1 MQIILKNDMEKL
13 GNTGEIV
20 NVAPGYARNYLIP
33 RGIAIAAT
41 RGNRKQFESE
51 REGWEKKAE
60 KLRGDANSQKDA
72 LEAVQLV
79 FKRKVGEEGKL
90 FGSVTS
96 MDIEAEL
103 KAQGFEVD
111 RKKIVLGDP
120 IKSLGCFKV
129 AFKLHPG
136 VKAALNLS
144 VEDEAPKKAPVEEV
158 AEPEADVA
166 ACETASADEA
176 ATTEAASAEVATSE
190 PAAAAE
196 EAVAESTEEV

>member
-13 GNTGEIV
+13 GNAGEVV

-33 RGIAIAAT
+33 RGIAIVAT
-41 RGNRKQFESE
+41 KGNRKQFESE

-72 LEAVQLV
+72 LEALQLV

-103 KAQGFEVD
+103 KVQNFEVD

-120 IKSLGCFKV
+120 IKSLGCYKV
-129 AFKLHPG
+129 PFKLHPG
-136 VKAALNLS
+136 IKAELNVS

-158 AEPEADVA
+158 AEPDVA
-166 ACETASADEA
+166 PEAEA
-176 ATTEAASAEVATSE
+176 AATEGDAPAEAVSTE
-190 PAAAAE
+190 AAAAE
-196 EAVAESTEEV
+196 PVAAESTKEV

>member
-33 RGIAIAAT
+33 RGIAIVAT
-41 RGNRKQFESE
+41 KGNRKQFESE

-72 LEAVQLV
+72 LEALQLV

-103 KAQGFEVD
+103 KAQNFEID

-120 IKSLGCFKV
+120 IKSLGSYKV
-129 AFKLHPG
+129 PFKLHPG
-136 VKAALNLS
+136 IKAVLNVS

-166 ACETASADEA
+166 PEAGAASTDEA
-176 ATTEAASAEVATSE
+176 AATEAASAE
-190 PAAAAE
+190 
-196 EAVAESTEEV
+196 STEKA

>member
-1 MQIILKNDMEKL
+1 MEKL
-13 GNTGEIV
+13 GNAGEVV

-33 RGIAIAAT
+33 RGIAIVAT
-41 RGNRKQFESE
+41 KGNRKQFESE

-72 LEAVQLV
+72 LEALQLV

-103 KAQGFEVD
+103 KVQNFEVD

-120 IKSLGCFKV
+120 IKSLGCYKV
-129 AFKLHPG
+129 PFKLHPG
-136 VKAALNLS
+136 IKAELNVS

-158 AEPEADVA
+158 AEPDVA
-166 ACETASADEA
+166 PEAEAASADETAA
-176 ATTEAASAEVATSE
+176 ATEGDAPAEAVSTEAASTE
-190 PAAAAE
+190 AAAAE
-196 EAVAESTEEV
+196 PVAAESTKEV

>member
-33 RGIAIAAT
+33 RGIALVAT
-41 RGNRKQFESE
+41 KGNRKQFESE
-51 REGWEKKAE
+51 RESWEKKAE
-60 KLRGDANSQKDA
+60 KLRGDAGSRKDA
-72 LEAVQLV
+72 LEALQLV

-103 KAQGFEVD
+103 KAQDFEVD

-120 IKSLGCFKV
+120 IKSLGSYKV
-129 AFKLHPG
+129 PFKLHPG
-136 VKAALNLS
+136 IKAELNVS

-158 AEPEADVA
+158 AEPEVDATV
-166 ACETASADEA
+166 EA
-176 ATTEAASAEVATSE
+176 ASSDEAASAEEAPSESAAAEAPAE
-190 PAAAAE
+190 PAAEKTE
-196 EAVAESTEEV
+196 EA